1 MDFILAFIQPVPA
14 IVMIFSVL
22 LGIIS
27 ALPNI
32 STQTIPKAII
42 RTIAG
47 TASFLTGIWSA
58 GMTLLS
64 IPHQSNYLVG
74 LWGRSTLLLLAT
86 ALILFILA
94 IPPVIT
100 SISSYSKRME
110 TETYQDELDSILMDN
125 NLMPLQKKRQKTYMR
140 KRREDRQIKVLHKNQ
155 FSYNSIIL
163 TEEIEEEL
171 KEIATQPEEEQPRL
185 LSELAWRMA
194 AINNPDADCENPTV
208 TLTKSVYRD
217 VSVLCKELNRLK
229 NSMDESSTGSDN
241 TKGGQ

>member
-110 TETYQDELDSILMDN
+110 AETYQDELDSILIDN
-125 NLMPLQKKRQKTYMR
+125 NLMPLQRRRQKVYMR
-140 KRREDRQIKVLHKNQ
+140 KRREDRHFRTLYKNQ
-155 FSYNSIIL
+155 FSYNCIL
-163 TEEIEEEL
+163 LTDEVEDEL
-171 KEIATQPEEEQPRL
+171 RKIAIQPEEEHPRL
-185 LSELAWRMA
+185 LSELAWKMA

-208 TLTKSVYRD
+208 ALTKGVYQD
-217 VSVLCKELNRLK
+217 VAVLFKELNRFK
-229 NSMDESSTGSDN
+229 DTTDKPDVCPDEETR
-241 TKGGQ
+241 

>member
-171 KEIATQPEEEQPRL
+171 KEIATQPEEEQPRA
-185 LSELAWRMA
+185 LSELVWRMA

-208 TLTKSVYRD
+208 ALTKGVYQD
-217 VSVLCKELNRLK
+217 VAVLFKELNRFK
-229 NSMDESSTGSDN
+229 DTTDKPDVCPDEETR
-241 TKGGQ
+241 